1 MICICLYGVA
11 WALGFA
17 WALIAGLGS
26 LQGLIH
32 LVVGFALLGLS
43 GIGDLRDVD
52 GCLPYSSLSFA

>member
-1 MICICLYGVA
+1 MISICLYGVA
-11 WALGFA
+11 RALGFA

-26 LQGLIH
+26 LQGLIY

-52 GCLPYSSLSFA
+52 G

>member
-1 MICICLYGVA
+1 VICICLYGVA
-11 WALGFA
+11 WALGFG

-26 LQGLIH
+26 PQGLIH

-52 GCLPYSSLSFA
+52 G